1 VRTDDSK
8 EDAMRL
14 STVAALSG
22 IAAVALAISGL
33 PADAAPK
40 KRTQAASQ
48 NDVNVSSQQRTRRTQ
63 RQRTRTRITVR
74 PRSYLDAGTEVLPG
88 ERKFNDYAFPPGHTP
103 MRVLAGPATPAGP
116 QNPGWPLP
124 GPFFPWPP

>member
-1 VRTDDSK
+1 
-8 EDAMRL
+8 MRL
-14 STVAALSG
+14 SIVAALSG
-22 IAAVALAISGL
+22 IAAVALALSGL
-33 PADAAPK
+33 PANAAPK
-40 KRTQAASQ
+40 KRTQAMSQ
-48 NDVNVSSQQRTRRTQ
+48 SDAAASSQSSRTRRVQ
-63 RQRTRTRITVR
+63 QTRSSTRITVR

-88 ERKFNDYAFPPGHTP
+88 ERKFNDYAIPPGYSP